1 MLIKQKDLFWGMN
14 PSFVKKAT
22 DQAVTMSC
30 KDGDKLFDIGD
41 TTDTFYILLKG
52 RVSLCRKDDGKVQHT
67 AQEAGE
73 IVGWSALIR
82 RETYAAAAICNGKVN
97 LLKLD
102 REQFF
107 KAMAETPTDMSAF
120 YENIATILGNRI
132 LDLEPFLA

>member
-22 DQAVTMSC
+22 DQAVKMSC
-30 KDGDKLFDIGD
+30 KDGEKLFDIGD
-41 TTDTFYILLKG
+41 ASDIFYILLKG
-52 RVSLCRKDDGKVQHT
+52 EVSLCRKDDGKVQHT
-67 AQEAGE
+67 AREPGE

-82 RETYAAAAICNGKVN
+82 REAYAAAAICDGKAE

-107 KAMAETPTDMSAF
+107 NAMAETPEDKSAF
-120 YENIATILGNRI
+120 FENIATILGNRI